1 MKKIGLVLLSVI
13 ALLGC
18 QTGSTVTD
26 SGLDVRVMV
35 DSSEQEFSVLVD
47 VAPVDAADEMAVM
60 PADAFRQD

>member
-1 MKKIGLVLLSVI
+1 MKKISLVLLSVI

-60 PADAFRQD
+60 PAASRQD